1 MLIKSPSLRF
11 RDSLHASAHNEMY
24 CQKSEINPGKLA
36 NLSLVAIIVLL
47 SRRRGE
53 ASAICALMRM
63 MSNNFQMKQD
73 VRKRVRVAGI
83 IIALG
88 ALASGKAE
96 PQSTPPARVSQ
107 QRAASQRQLTPAT
120 NNHSKHTVKTF
131 IDAIEH
137 HSTSG
142 TSAEPNSG
150 AHKPMLMAMK
160 NKWRLM
166 LHGQAF
172 LNVLQQSGPRGSDK
186 VFSTNWLM
194 PMAQTPLGP
203 GTFTARVM
211 LSLEPATITHRNY
224 AELFQQGET
233 AFGKPIVDGQHPHD
247 FIMELAALYDLKI
260 GEEALLSFYF
270 APMGDPAMGP
280 TAYPHRASASE
291 DPIAPLGHH
300 LEDSTHISDDV
311 ITVGLTYKEA
321 RIEASGFHG
330 RGPDEFRWDIDSG
343 KLDSWSIRATFNPVS
358 NWSMQYSFAHL
369 TSPESLHPAEDL
381 QRMTASVMY
390 NRPLRHGNWAS
401 TLLWGRN
408 RNLDTRL
415 VGNGYLAEST
425 LRFAERNY
433 VWCRFENVDRTNEL
447 LMKNRFEPPV
457 FEENIIGRVQAYSG
471 GYEHDVDLI
480 PHLAT
485 GIGAQFTVYS
495 TPVSLR
501 PDYATHP
508 VGGVIFLRIRPFGKE
523 R

>member
-1 MLIKSPSLRF
+1 
-11 RDSLHASAHNEMY
+11 
-24 CQKSEINPGKLA
+24 
-36 NLSLVAIIVLL
+36 
-47 SRRRGE
+47 
-53 ASAICALMRM
+53 
-63 MSNNFQMKQD
+63 MKQV
-73 VRKRVRVAGI
+73 VRKGMTVAGV
-83 IIALG
+83 IIAFA
-88 ALASGKAE
+88 ALASGGAE
-96 PQSTPPARVSQ
+96 SQSMPASYTAQ
-107 QRAASQRQLTPAT
+107 AHGMDKHPM
-120 NNHSKHTVKTF
+120 HTVKSF
-131 IDAIEH
+131 IDAIQH
-137 HSTSG
+137 HSSSG

-150 AHKPMLMAMK
+150 AHKAMLMVMK
-160 NKWRLM
+160 DRWRLM

-194 PMAQTPLGP
+194 PMAQTQLGP
-203 GTFTARVM
+203 GILTARVM
-211 LSLEPATITHRNY
+211 LSLEPASITHRNY
-224 AELFQQGET
+224 PELFQQGET

-260 GEEALLSFYF
+260 GEQALLSFYF

-311 ITVGLTYKEA
+311 ITVGITYKEA

-330 RGPDEFRWDIDSG
+330 RGPDEFRWNIDSG
-343 KLDSWSIRATFNPVS
+343 KLDSWSIRGTFNPAP

-369 TSPESLHPAEDL
+369 TSPEAFPPAEDL

-390 NRPLRHGNWAS
+390 NRPLMRGNWAS

-408 RNLDTRL
+408 RSLDTGL

-433 VWCRFENVDRTNEL
+433 VWGRCENVDRTNEL
-447 LMKNRFEPPV
+447 LLKDRFEPPT
-457 FEENIIGRVQAYSG
+457 FEENFIGRVQSYSA
-471 GYEHDVDLI
+471 GYERDVDLV

-495 TPVSLR
+495 TPVSLER
-501 PDYATHP
+501 EYGSRP
-508 VGGVIFLRIRPFGKE
+508 VGGVMFLRIRPYGE
-523 R
+523 RR